1 MPNAAT
7 EPFELFINADGG
19 LSCLKDGVLTAVP
32 VGAATARLVI
42 AIWTGGRRPEA
53 NCADQYAAQAVQ
65 ALLEALPN
73 VTSAPVEALT
83 ASDDPRVR
91 PWAPTHSEPRPGYYL

>member
-1 MPNAAT
+1 M
-7 EPFELFINADGG
+7 
-19 LSCLKDGVLTAVP
+19 LTAVP

-53 NCADQYAAQAVQ
+53 NCSDQYAAQAIQ

-73 VTSAPVEALT
+73 VSGAPVAALT

-91 PWAPTHSEPRPGYYL
+91 PWVTTHSEPRPGYYL